1 MSRVLGHGTM
11 HEEVGMKS
19 QDIFLLLK
27 LVAVSQRQEGW
38 TLPDCEGGWHDWED
52 WDLPLLQ
59 IIPSASEMSASDY
72 SVRSLALE
80 TGVSKSQ
87 VGLALQR
94 CYDVGLLKQDRKTGL
109 PRVNVTSLLEFIVY
123 GLRFVFPAKPGE
135 LTRGIATGL
144 AAPVL
149 EGQLMTAGDLPPVWS
164 DAKGNTKGVAV
175 EPLYKTVPQAVRR
188 DQRLYAFLA
197 LTDAIRFGQSRER
210 TVASDHLSRLL
221 KGER

>member
-1 MSRVLGHGTM
+1 
-11 HEEVGMKS
+11 MKS

-27 LVAVSQRQEGW
+27 LVAISQRQKGW
-38 TLPDCEGGWHDWED
+38 LLPDDEREWEDWED
-52 WDLPLLQ
+52 WDLTPIQ
-59 IIPSASEMSASDY
+59 KVPTISEMQASDY

-80 TGVSKSQ
+80 TGISKSQ

-94 CYDVGLLKQDRKTGL
+94 CYDVGLLKQDRITEL
-109 PRVNVTSLLEFIVY
+109 PRVNVTSLLEFIIY
-123 GLRFVFPAKPGE
+123 GLRYVFPAKPGA

-149 EGQLMTAGDLPPVWS
+149 EGKLMTAGDLPPVWP
-164 DAKGNTKGVAV
+164 DAKGNTKGVFV

-197 LTDAIRFGQSRER
+197 LTDAIRFGQPRER
-210 TVASDHLSRLL
+210 KLASERLSLLL
-221 KGER
+221 KREE